1 LKLIA
6 GMEQKTNGE
15 NRDALEQYKV
25 IKIGK
30 KILPSENSA
39 WELSVRKNV
48 SHLTL
53 DFNHSTAC
61 FVG

>member
-30 KILPSENSA
+30 KIMPKSENTGLGA
-39 WELSVRKNV
+39 
-48 SHLTL
+48 T
-53 DFNHSTAC
+53 
-61 FVG
+61 